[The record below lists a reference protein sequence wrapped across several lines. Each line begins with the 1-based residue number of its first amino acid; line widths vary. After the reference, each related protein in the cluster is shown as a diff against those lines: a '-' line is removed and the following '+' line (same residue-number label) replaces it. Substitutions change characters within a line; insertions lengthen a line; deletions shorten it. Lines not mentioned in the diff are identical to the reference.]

1 MLQTTKELACIL
13 LVHPSKYASL
23 YHLLLWYIT
32 SALSFVELDVELMY
46 SWISLVKT
54 NASVRRAGLVQA
66 VESYRLWPEGP
77 RFESW
82 SPRIA
87 QARVR
92 LATDTLPQTPHRAG
106 ALCTGYAL
114 FKTNASV
121 REHETCSFLPPPDDS
136 LALDIAYTI
145 YLKFGDLASALRI
158 ALKLEKVSTWL
169 SNVTWYT
176 ALF

>member
-1 MLQTTKELACIL
+1 MLQTTKELACIF
-13 LVHPSKYASL
+13 VVRPSKYASL

-92 LATDTLPQTPHRAG
+92 LATDTLPQ
-106 ALCTGYAL
+106 CTGHAL